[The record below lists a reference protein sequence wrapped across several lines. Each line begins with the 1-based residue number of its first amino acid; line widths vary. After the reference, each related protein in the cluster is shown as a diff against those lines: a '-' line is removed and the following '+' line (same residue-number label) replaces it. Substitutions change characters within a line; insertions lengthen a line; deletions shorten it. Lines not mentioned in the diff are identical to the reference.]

1 MRTIH
6 RVGKLKPRETARFVA
21 ITEDNRHIFLE
32 LGPKGELVVPECHT
46 IELFFRPPAPR
57 RPLPVPI
64 LAPPETGESALKV
77 PRPGY
82 EFMGILNIDKLQR
95 VGYSI
100 RDLLNPAKPVVV

>member
-6 RVGKLKPRETARFVA
+6 RVGKLKPRDTARFVA

-32 LGPKGELVVPECHT
+32 LGPKGELVAPESHT
-46 IELFFRPPAPR
+46 TDQFFRPPTPR
-57 RPLPVPI
+57 RALPVPI
-64 LAPPETGESALKV
+64 LTPPETGESALRV

-82 EFMGILNIDKLQR
+82 EFMGILNVDKLQR

-100 RDLLNPAKPVVV
+100 RDLLNPPKPVVV